1 MIRKNYHDSKK
12 DLESIFQMLTLEE
25 LRDLGRGDK
34 NAQAMVGEGMNLDHL
49 KENGIEGHLAPDR
62 KNDSFRGRRMGK
74 TLMKHATEGW
84 KDGAEKLAQV
94 TRNLGNVATDLG
106 VVDTRRR
113 SAWRDEGEELDLDR
127 FWNGSYDDMWRTTV
141 RDARGQTPVVT
152 LMSSWGGHCRRKEN
166 EMFWSGAAAL
176 VAADALE
183 EAGYSVELI
192 LCNTTRHSDEKG
204 AWGCAAA
211 VQVKRSDQPLNLRGL
226 AGLACDVGVYRT
238 FGFNMKPLAARDE
251 RVCNYNL
258 GIPTSA
264 DTWDHE
270 AWPVEGTP
278 ILMPDSYSLNEAIA
292 SVKKTLEGHISPQQ
306 QGA

>member
-1 MIRKNYHDSKK
+1 MIRKNYYDSKREL
-12 DLESIFQMLTLEE
+12 DSIFQMFSLEE

-34 NAQAMVGEGMNLDHL
+34 NAQAMVSDENRGHL
-49 KENGIEGHLAPDR
+49 LENGIEGHLAPDC
-62 KNDSFRGRRMGK
+62 KNDAFRGRRMGK

-84 KDGAEKLAQV
+84 KDGAKKLAQV
-94 TRNLGNVATDLG
+94 TRSLGDVATNLG

-113 SAWRDEGEELDLDR
+113 SAWRDDGEELDLDR

-152 LMSSWGGHCRRKEN
+152 IIQSWGGHWKRKEN

-183 EAGYSVELI
+183 EAGYAVELI
-192 LCNTTRHSDEKG
+192 LCNTTRHGYDDDVYG
-204 AWGCAAA
+204 MAAA
-211 VQVKRSDQPLNLRGL
+211 VQIKRSDQPLNIQAL
-226 AGLACDVGVYRT
+226 AGMACDVGVYRT
-238 FGFNMKPLAARDE
+238 FGFNMKPLVAGTE
-251 RVCNYNL
+251 RKCSYNL

-270 AWPVEGTP
+270 KWPVEGTP
-278 ILMPDSYSLNEAIA
+278 IMMPDSYSLNQAIA
-292 SVKKTLEGHISPQQ
+292 SVKKTLEGHVSPQH